1 MSDPSDPKIV
11 CNDVWKIFG
20 DNPDCV
26 LQDWDKYEPMD
37 KVQRLSE
44 TGCVVGAREA
54 TFEVQRGEIY
64 CLMGLSGSGKSTLLR
79 CINRLH
85 EPTKGTITID
95 GKDITS
101 LNQNALRDFRRGKTG
116 MVFQH
121 FALLPHRR
129 ILSNVGLGLEIQG
142 VSKAER
148 EERSR
153 QAIELVGLKGWEKS
167 YPFELSGGMQQ
178 RVGLARALTPDPE
191 ILLMDEAFSALDPL
205 IRRQLQDEF
214 VDLIKKVQKTII
226 FVTHDLNEAL
236 RIAGHIAIMKD
247 GAIVQ
252 QGTPAD
258 IVLHPEPGY
267 VEEFV
272 RDLPKIKFI
281 TAADIMQQ
289 PDDWLLSQDASGQE
303 IYNIM
308 DRKQLRFAFAVDQ
321 NKKPVATIDY
331 FKLNG
336 SSQSEAAKP
345 DLDSLGATF
354 DLCKARPDTF
364 LESLLDMGA
373 KTKVPIL
380 VCDDQDV
387 ICGVI
392 PREKLLNTL
401 ADA

>member
-11 CNDVWKIFG
+11 CHDVWKVFG

-26 LQDWDKYEPMD
+26 LQEWDKYRPMD

-44 TGCVVGAREA
+44 TGCVVGTREA

-95 GKDITS
+95 GEDITK
-101 LNQNALRDFRRGKTG
+101 LNQNALRDFRRNKTG

-142 VSKAER
+142 VSKEER
-148 EERSR
+148 EKRSLK
-153 QAIELVGLKGWEKS
+153 ALELVGLKGWEKS

-214 VDLIKKVQKTII
+214 VDLIKKVKKTII

-289 PDDWLLSQDASGQE
+289 PEAWLISRHASGQE
-303 IYNIM
+303 IYNYM
-308 DRKQLRFAFAVDQ
+308 DQKQLRFAFVVDE
-321 NKKPVATIDY
+321 NKKPIAAIDY

-336 SSQSEAAKP
+336 SRGDNTAPP
-345 DLDSLGATF
+345 DLDKLAARF
-354 DLCKARPDTF
+354 DLLKARPDTF

-373 KTKVPIL
+373 KTKIPLL
-380 VCDDQDV
+380 VCDEQGG

-392 PREKLLNTL
+392 PREKLLTTL
-401 ADA
+401 AEA